1 METDTLPH
9 PALPRRQALALLAGA
24 AGLGACAL
32 LPGPVQAATAR
43 VATRVK
49 GDTRA
54 PADAPVYLAAAWEVQ
69 GRYFIGLLVATASI
83 VSSTPSKHS
92 QNSPG
97 LKVHAALEVPSRA
110 HGVFPLADG
119 SIVAVARRPGDW
131 LVRWCPAQAQATALW
146 HWQSADSHF
155 PDRTFNGH
163 VLAGLPGMVGK
174 DGECLYTT
182 ETDVETGASVV
193 GVRHART
200 LQKLA
205 EWPTHGIDAHE
216 LIWDLHSP
224 GGPTLLVAN
233 GGVPTAPETGRAKRD
248 MHRMD
253 SSLVRLNATTGRLM
267 GQWRL
272 PDPRLSLRHLAW
284 SLDGKTLG
292 IALQAEHDAP
302 ADRLAAP
309 VHARFDGQTLYASAA
324 LHASQAHTALSL
336 QGYGGSIV
344 TAPDGWAVSCPRA
357 GCVAW
362 FDLQGQLTARMAL
375 SEVCALA
382 STVDAQGGSTVWAAG
397 QDHSLLQSAEPQT
410 AQPLH
415 LAHAGALQPARMD
428 NHWVLAQTSR

>member
-1 METDTLPH
+1 METDTLPR

-24 AGLGACAL
+24 AGLGACAF

-43 VATRVK
+43 AATGGQGEK
-49 GDTRA
+49 GA
-54 PADAPVYLAAAWEVQ
+54 LGDASVYLAAAWEVQ
-69 GRYFIGLLVATASI
+69 GRHFIGLLAATAPKG
-83 VSSTPSKHS
+83 SSAPGKNSHY
-92 QNSPG
+92 SPG

-110 HGVFPLADG
+110 HGVCPLADG

-131 LVRWCPAQAQATALW
+131 LVRWGPAQAQATPLW
-146 HWQSADSHF
+146 HWQTADSHF

-163 VLAGLPGMVGK
+163 VLAGMPGTVGT
-174 DGECLYTT
+174 DGERLYTT

-200 LQKLA
+200 LEKLA

-248 MHRMD
+248 MHRMN
-253 SSLVRLNATTGRLM
+253 SSLVRLNATTGSLM

-272 PDPRLSLRHLAW
+272 EDARLSLRHLAW
-284 SLDGKTLG
+284 SPDGKTLG
-292 IALQAEHDAP
+292 IALQAEHDAA

-309 VHARFDGQTLYASAA
+309 VHARFDGQTLYTSAV
-324 LHASQAHTALSL
+324 LPASQANTGLSL

-344 TAPDGWAVSCPRA
+344 TAPQGWAVSCSRA

-362 FDLQGQLTARMAL
+362 FDLQGQLTTRMAL

-382 STVDAQGGSTVWAAG
+382 STADAQGGSTLWAAG
-397 QDHSLLQSAEPQT
+397 QDHSLLQSAEPQNT
-410 AQPLH
+410 QPLH
-415 LAHAGALQPARMD
+415 LTHAGALQPARMD
-428 NHWVLAQTSR
+428 NHWVLAQKSR